1 MYHLFFNRARQ
12 LVTNPTIIAGLLFSF
27 FSFVNRGFSFL
38 LLLIL
43 ANFISPKE
51 YGYLSLF
58 STITMLIGFFIA
70 FSSEGY
76 LSVAYFKDGK
86 DGIKKTFSS
95 VFLTSNVFMLLC
107 TLVIYFGGDIISGYV
122 EISKE
127 NLYVALFISY
137 FTLYANLNLDLF
149 RLEEKVYRYGWFS
162 CSNALLNFVL
172 SIVLVKNLLLGWEGR
187 IYAQIICFFIFGVFG
202 LYYCWKKGYIG
213 FPCLEYWKKIM
224 IWGLPLIPH
233 LATSFIRQGCD
244 RFIINSY
251 HSISDVGLFSFALNL
266 ANIIMMLGLGLNQA
280 NSVNIYKILG
290 DTSTDKSKKTYAI
303 HRQQIKNIMFL
314 AILSVLIIILCIF
327 VIPLLAPQ
335 YEHAMKYFPLLS
347 VYSFLFCLYLLYTNV
362 LFFYGK
368 TRLIMY
374 ITFGSSLIHL
384 LLSYTFTR
392 YSLFYT
398 CWIYVLTQGLVV
410 MGIMFFSKKLLK
422 LK

>member
-1 MYHLFFNRARQ
+1 
-12 LVTNPTIIAGLLFSF
+12 
-27 FSFVNRGFSFL
+27 
-38 LLLIL
+38 
-43 ANFISPKE
+43 
-51 YGYLSLF
+51 
-58 STITMLIGFFIA
+58 
-70 FSSEGY
+70 
-76 LSVAYFKDGK
+76 
-86 DGIKKTFSS
+86 
-95 VFLTSNVFMLLC
+95 
-107 TLVIYFGGDIISGYV
+107 
-122 EISKE
+122 
-127 NLYVALFISY
+127 
-137 FTLYANLNLDLF
+137 
-149 RLEEKVYRYGWFS
+149 
-162 CSNALLNFVL
+162 
-172 SIVLVKNLLLGWEGR
+172 
-187 IYAQIICFFIFGVFG
+187 
-202 LYYCWKKGYIG
+202 
-213 FPCLEYWKKIM
+213 M